1 MIYPYTIVKSKD
13 IDFIYNFLLELH
25 FHFTGIYKD
34 YYKDFDCVYC
44 VIDDIG
50 TFGNFCFYIAKNQM
64 DKRRIR
70 KLISNNQKF
79 ICEVYKLV
87 GYDEL

>member
-13 IDFIYNFLLELH
+13 IDFIYNFLLELN
-25 FHFTGIYKD
+25 FHFTGVYKD
-34 YYKDFDCVYC
+34 YYRDFDCVYC

-50 TFGNFCFYIAKNQM
+50 TFGNFCFYERKSQLDEN
-64 DKRRIR
+64 RIR
-70 KLISNNQKF
+70 KFVPDNQEF
-79 ICEVYKLV
+79 LCEVYKLV

>member
-1 MIYPYTIVKSKD
+1 MYPYTIVTRNNL
-13 IDFIYNFLLELH
+13 DFIYNFLLELD
-25 FHFTGIYKD
+25 FRFTGVYKD

-50 TFGNFCFYIAKNQM
+50 IFGNFCFYERKSQL
-64 DKRRIR
+64 DERRIR
-70 KLISNNQKF
+70 KFVPDNQEF
-79 ICEVYKLV
+79 LCEVYKLV